1 MILIDNLQ
9 TASQKYIFNT
19 SFSST
24 ITGALCNKSIN
35 MDNNAMSN
43 ELGLPIKKLAIPE
56 QIHSK
61 HVKYIKFPGEYI
73 GVDGLITNNSNIIL
87 LLKVADCTPIYLFD
101 KRSLN
106 FGLVHSG
113 WKGTV
118 DKIIINAI
126 NCMLKHG
133 SNLSDI
139 LISLGPAIGICC
151 YEVGDEVAKH
161 FDEEA
166 IVRINKLKWRVG
178 IHEQIT
184 IDLIK
189 FGLPLS
195 NISKSNICTFESND
209 CQSYRRDGINAGR
222 MLGLMGNI
230 K

>member
-1 MILIDNLQ
+1 MIDNPQ
-9 TASQKYIFNT
+9 ITNQKYIFST
-19 SFSST
+19 SFSTT
-24 ITGALCNKSIN
+24 ITGVLCNKPIK
-35 MDNNAMSN
+35 MDSNAMSI
-43 ELGLPIKKLAIPE
+43 ELGLPIEKIAIPE
-56 QIHSK
+56 QIHSN
-61 HVKYIKFPGEYI
+61 HVKFIKFPGEYI
-73 GVDGLITNNSNIIL
+73 GADGLITNNSNIIL

-101 KRSLN
+101 KRLLI

-113 WKGTV
+113 WRGTV

-166 IVRINKLKWRVG
+166 RIRQNNSKWRVG
-178 IHEQIT
+178 IHEQIV

-195 NISKSNICTFESND
+195 NINKSNICTFESND